1 VLPSRPRFSARIVS
15 VAIALTAIASLAGC
29 SGSSPQQQA
38 APSTGR
44 SGTPT
49 AGLAPAAAT
58 TAYRLVAAGDIAC
71 PPGSAVTAT
80 TCRQADTARLVAAQ
94 SPHAVVPVGDLQYER
109 GSLSDFQGSY
119 AKSWGALKS
128 ITRPVVGNHEYKTAG
143 ATGYYSYFGRRSPG
157 YYAWDAG
164 TWRVYS
170 LNSNCDFIDCAAE
183 TAWLRRDMDAHPRK
197 CQIITMHAPRFSS
210 GLEHGN
216 ATYVAP
222 FWRVAYNHRAD
233 IALAGHDHD
242 YERFARLA
250 PDGTKRPYR
259 GIRSFVVG
267 TGGRSLYHLGTRKAG
282 SAYFQATRFGV
293 LRLDLG
299 ASSYRWRYITT
310 DGVVRDQGTSSCL

>member
-1 VLPSRPRFSARIVS
+1 MLTSGPRATVRVLA
-15 VAIALTAIASLAGC
+15 VALALTASAGLAGC
-29 SGSSPQQQA
+29 SASQPQGAARTPAGST
-38 APSTGR
+38 AP
-44 SGTPT
+44 
-49 AGLAPAAAT
+49 AEALAPAAAST
-58 TAYRLVAAGDIAC
+58 TYRIVAAGDIAC
-71 PPGSAVTAT
+71 PPGAPVTAT
-80 TCRQADTARLVAAQ
+80 TCRQADTARLAAAQ
-94 SPHAVVPVGDLQYER
+94 SPQAVVPLGDLQYER
-109 GSLSDFQGSY
+109 GSLADFQGSY
-119 AKSWGALKS
+119 ATSWGALKQ

-143 ATGYYSYFGRRSPG
+143 AAGYYSYFGRKSPG

-170 LNSNCDFIDCAAE
+170 LNSNCTIIDCAAE

-216 ATYVAP
+216 APYVAP

-242 YERFARLA
+242 YERFVRMA
-250 PDGTKRPYR
+250 PDGTKRPNR

-267 TGGRSLYHLGTRKAG
+267 SGGKSLYHLGTRKAG

-293 LRLDLG
+293 LRLDLA
-299 ASSYRWRYITT
+299 ASSYTWRYITT

>member
-170 LNSNCDFIDCAAE
+170 TLVYKGMLTRRSSRLESALALVHSALQHQHVPVVAAR
-183 TAWLRRDMDAHPRK
+183 APVPLRRAQR
-197 CQIITMHAPRFSS
+197 
-210 GLEHGN
+210 
-216 ATYVAP
+216 
-222 FWRVAYNHRAD
+222 
-233 IALAGHDHD
+233 
-242 YERFARLA
+242 
-250 PDGTKRPYR
+250 
-259 GIRSFVVG
+259 
-267 TGGRSLYHLGTRKAG
+267 
-282 SAYFQATRFGV
+282 
-293 LRLDLG
+293 
-299 ASSYRWRYITT
+299 
-310 DGVVRDQGTSSCL
+310 RDQHAARQHQLDARARGAARSPTCSATT